1 MDRCDDY
8 KGSLTRE
15 QFLFY
20 EIRVAAKLVNEGCT
34 RQEATERIISDNL
47 FQFPTE
53 RMIASIAGTCF
64 NRIEVLN
71 SEALVREL
79 AEATAEDAKLVN
91 LYAMMRTNKIVWDFM
106 ITVIGEKYR
115 TQDLSFSQSDL
126 NLFMMRLQEQNDD
139 VASWSESTIGKI
151 KQVLRKSLIEAGYLD
166 SIKSTDLNSVLANY
180 ELIDG
185 IKSNADYEALSAFN
199 YFG

>member
-20 EIRVAAKLVNEGCT
+20 EIRVAAKLILEGCS
-34 RQEATERIISDNL
+34 RQDATARIIDENL

-53 RMIASIAGTCF
+53 RMIASIASTCF

-71 SEALVREL
+71 SETLVAEL
-79 AEATAEDAKLVN
+79 ANANMEDAKLVN
-91 LYAMMRTNKIVWDFM
+91 LYSMMRTNKIVWDFM

-115 TQDLSFSQSDL
+115 TQDLTFNQSDL
-126 NLFMMRLQEQNDD
+126 NLFMMRLQDQNDD
-139 VASWSESTIGKI
+139 VASWSDSTIGKI

-166 SIKSTDLNSVLANY
+166 SIKSTTLNAVLANY

-185 IKSNADYEALSAFN
+185 IKANSDYEALSAFN

>member
-20 EIRVAAKLVNEGCT
+20 EIRVVAKLINEGCT
-34 RQEATERIISDNL
+34 RQEATERIINDNL

-53 RMIASIAGTCF
+53 KMIASIASTCF

-71 SEALVREL
+71 SDTLVNEL
-79 AEATAEDAKLVN
+79 AYSNMEDAKLVN
-91 LYAMMRTNKIVWDFM
+91 LYAMMRTNRIVWDFM

-115 TQDLSFSQSDL
+115 TQDLTFNQSDL

-139 VASWSESTIGKI
+139 VASWSDSTIGKI
-151 KQVLRKSLIEAGYLD
+151 KQVLRRSLIEAGYLD
-166 SIKSTDLNSVLANY
+166 SLKSTSLNSVLADY
-180 ELIDG
+180 ELIEG
-185 IKSNADYEALSAFN
+185 IKTNGDFEALSAFN

>member
-1 MDRCDDY
+1 MERCDDY
-8 KGSLTRE
+8 KGGLTRE

-20 EIRVAAKLVNEGCT
+20 EIRVAAKLISDGLS
-34 RQEATERIISDNL
+34 RQEATARIIEDNL

-53 RMIASIAGTCF
+53 RMITSIAGTCF

-71 SEALVREL
+71 SDALVNEL
-79 AEATAEDAKLVN
+79 AYANVEEAKLVN

-106 ITVIGEKYR
+106 LTVIGEKYR
-115 TQDLSFSQSDL
+115 TQDLTFNQSDL
-126 NLFMMRLQEQNDD
+126 NIFMMRLQEQNDD
-139 VASWSESTIGKI
+139 VASWSDSTIQKI

-166 SIKSTDLNSVLANY
+166 STKSTVLNTVLADY

-185 IKSNADYEALSAFN
+185 IKANGDFEALSAFN